1 MGVGVK
7 EAVSVT
13 ASSLNREELVNNRIA
28 LADWH
33 EA

>member
-1 MGVGVK
+1 MGVVVK

-33 EA
+33 KA